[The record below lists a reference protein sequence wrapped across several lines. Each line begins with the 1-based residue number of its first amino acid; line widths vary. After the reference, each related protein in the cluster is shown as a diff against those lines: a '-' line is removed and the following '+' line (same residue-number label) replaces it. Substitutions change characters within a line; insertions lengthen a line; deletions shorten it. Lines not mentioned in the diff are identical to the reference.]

1 MVKLD
6 DLVDKLQRRLPDA
19 PRNGRT
25 LDLLE
30 DLLADAHAF
39 ILTYTNRNEL
49 PEQLTGACVKLAAIE
64 YNRLGMEGESAH
76 SEGSVSRSVEAL
88 PADIKA
94 ELTPWVLART
104 VV

>member
-1 MVKLD
+1 MVMD

-39 ILTYTNRNEL
+39 ILTYTNR
-49 PEQLTGACVKLAAIE
+49 K
-64 YNRLGMEGESAH
+64 
-76 SEGSVSRSVEAL
+76 
-88 PADIKA
+88 
-94 ELTPWVLART
+94 
-104 VV
+104 

>member
-1 MVKLD
+1 MVDLD
-6 DLVDKLQRRLPDA
+6 NLIERLQRRLPDA
-19 PRNGRT
+19 PTDGKT
-25 LDLLE
+25 LELLE
-30 DLLADAHAF
+30 DLLAEAHAF
-39 ILTYTNRNEL
+39 ILTYTNRKEL
-49 PEQLTGACVKLAAIE
+49 PEQLAGACVKLAAIE

-76 SEGSVSRSVEAL
+76 SEGSVSRTVELL